1 MPNWCSNTLKIG
13 HADKDKM
20 DAVVTALKEGAL
32 FEYIFPQPEGVD
44 WYEWRIQNWGTK
56 WDMRDP
62 YFPVSDENGT
72 LSVYEENDL
81 HMASVMFETAWS
93 PPVGVYQQAAE
104 QGFFIEAFYIEEGNG
119 FLGMWT
125 DEGGDNEF
133 SFPDSDD
140 EAEWEEWIKTLPQA
154 LVDEFDVRD
163 RMEGHISL
171 AKEYAKMEQE
181 ADTAEAVG

>member
-1 MPNWCSNTLKIG
+1 MPNWCGNSLKIG

-20 DAVVTALKEGAL
+20 DAVVTAIKEGAF

-44 WYEWRIQNWGTK
+44 WYSWRIQNWGTK

-72 LSVYEENDL
+72 LYVYEENDL

-125 DEGGDNEF
+125 DDGGDNEF

-140 EAEWEEWIKTLPQA
+140 EAEWEEWIKTLPQE

-181 ADTAEAVG
+181 ADTTEAVG